1 MTFLEVRLF
10 DLKGTVVVTL
20 VAYPQLLTK
29 YFIGVIHISFVDV
42 FEVDL
47 LSGHLCVDIVCL
59 GNHLHFVVRPIFDL
73 YFNFKLNRL
82 FIHAIDQAL
91 YRQF

>member
-1 MTFLEVRLF
+1 MTLLEVRLF

-29 YFIGVIHISFVDV
+29 YFIGVVYISFVNIFKV
-42 FEVDL
+42 NL
-47 LSGHLCVDIVCL
+47 LSRYLCVDIVCL
-59 GNHLHFVVRPIFDL
+59 GNHLHFVVRPISHL

-82 FIHAIDQAL
+82 FLHAVDQAI
-91 YRQF
+91 Y

>member
-20 VAYPQLLTK
+20 VAYPQLLAK
-29 YFIGVIHISFVDV
+29 YFIRVVYISFVDV

-59 GNHLHFVVRPIFDL
+59 GNHLHFVVRPISHL
-73 YFNFKLNRL
+73 YLNFKLNRL
-82 FIHAIDQAL
+82 FLHTVDQAL
-91 YRQF
+91 Y